1 MWKNDLSVSVLR
13 VTVALVSAFVF
24 AMTWFFAYSPERL
37 LAQALFL
44 ALFIDGLWPF
54 LEKFDGVV
62 IRTISAL
69 AHFAPRIF
77 VFAIIC
83 SWVFTG
89 GRELLSTVASQD
101 GWAFVGGVAYVI
113 FYVLFMAVVSL
124 MSLTSIV
131 LPVWEDSFG
140 PKRKSQSDPATS
152 SLTTVSHAF
161 GANPNGTVS

>member
-1 MWKNDLSVSVLR
+1 MPGSVRPPVKEP
-13 VTVALVSAFVF
+13 ALVEARD
-24 AMTWFFAYSPERL
+24 ERVGHL
-37 LAQALFL
+37 
-44 ALFIDGLWPF
+44 IGLRSRGEHGANDSRDPP
-54 LEKFDGVV
+54 
-62 IRTISAL
+62 I
-69 AHFAPRIF
+69 
-77 VFAIIC
+77 
-83 SWVFTG
+83 WVFTG